1 MKNFFKSLIGVI
13 VIVLLIVFIITISH
27 HKSNNISNDED
38 SITADCV
45 YTDTAAPTVSEV
57 LEMREELRLAKY
69 VDSVYLALPKQILTA
84 ILVTEG
90 TKLSPKQIVNTYI
103 INKSFY
109 DDFIQKTMDIQKNY
123 NPDSL
128 GKSQIPKASEDST
141 KKKIETLIKT
151 NK

>member
-13 VIVLLIVFIITISH
+13 FVVLLVVFIITCTK
-27 HKSNNISNDED
+27 HKSGPNTDDIDTIDTSLCDENP
-38 SITADCV
+38 A
-45 YTDTAAPTVSEV
+45 TVSEI
-57 LEMREELRLAKY
+57 LELREEMRLAKY

-103 INKSFY
+103 ANKSFY
-109 DDFIQKTMDIQKNY
+109 DNFVQKTMDIQKNY

-128 GKSQIPKASEDST
+128 GKSQLPKPSEDST
-141 KKKIETLIKT
+141 KKKIETILK